1 MKLFLIGVVAFSA
14 IAGGSL
20 VGVPATA
27 TEEGT
32 VQDTSPMVVS
42 MKPEV
47 HHRQSVFQVQFDSAQ
62 SKERRFITS
71 VLSVKDTTERLFL
84 GQELSCTSPSGVT
97 TVGIETGRNFWQG
110 GLGRTVA
117 SFVLRVNEPG
127 TWTCESTVNL
137 CSPGQCDSG
146 QGSGT
151 LTLDVG
157 SNNPVSVMKVSQ
169 PLDMWSKS
177 TRLVTRDIALRP
189 GKSVTLSKTIPVG
202 AGSQP
207 TVIGEFSFS
216 NCIEPT
222 YPNVCAS
229 LPSNDIDGSAT
240 ASVDMTVTQLPSTA
254 GAKCAVVSA
263 TRQQGA
269 ITRTISAQQHHATFS
284 MEIPQ
289 VDLVDSPDC
298 SNKLRVAVTFTSV
311 RGNGIALEGGS
322 NKKPMSLVSVGQIDG
337 NYQVVPVLS

>member
-1 MKLFLIGVVAFSA
+1 MRRLLIGIVALSA
-14 IAGGSL
+14 LASTAL
-20 VGVPATA
+20 AGVPATA
-27 TEEGT
+27 NEQQT
-32 VQDTSPMVVS
+32 VQDTSPLVVS
-42 MKPEV
+42 MQPEV
-47 HHRQSVFQVQFDSAQ
+47 HHRQSVFQVQFNSAQ
-62 SKERRFITS
+62 GKERRFITS

-84 GQELSCTSPSGVT
+84 GQELSCTSPSGIT

-117 SFVLRVNEPG
+117 SFVLRVNEAG

-146 QGSGT
+146 KGSGT
-151 LTLDVG
+151 LTLDAG
-157 SNNPVSVMKVSQ
+157 SNNPLSVMKVSQ

-177 TRLVTRDIALRP
+177 SRLVTRDIALRP
-189 GKSVTLSKTIPVG
+189 GKSVTLSKTFPVG

-207 TVIGEFSFS
+207 TVVGEFSFS

-229 LPSNDIDGSAT
+229 IPSHDIDGAAT
-240 ASVDMTVTQLPSTA
+240 ASVRMTVTQVPATA
-254 GAKCAVVSA
+254 GATCAVVSA
-263 TRQQGA
+263 NRQQGA

-289 VDLVDSPDC
+289 VDLVDSPGC
-298 SNKLRVAVTFTSV
+298 SNNLRVAVTFTSL

-337 NYQVVPVLS
+337 TYQVVPVLS

>member
-1 MKLFLIGVVAFSA
+1 MKRFLIGVVALA
-14 IAGGSL
+14 AMAGAAL
-20 VGVPATA
+20 IGVPANA
-27 TEEGT
+27 NEEGT
-32 VQDTSPMVVS
+32 AQDTSPVVVS
-42 MKPEV
+42 LKPEV
-47 HHRQSVFQVQFDSAQ
+47 HHRQSVFRVQFDASQ
-62 SKERRFITS
+62 KKERRFVTS
-71 VLSVKDTTERLFL
+71 ILAVKDTTDRLFL

-97 TVGIETGRNFWQG
+97 TTGIETGRNFWQG

-117 SFVLRVNEPG
+117 SFVLRVNEVG
-127 TWTCESTVNL
+127 RWTCESTVNL
-137 CSPGQCDSG
+137 CTPGECDSG
-146 QGSGT
+146 KGSGT
-151 LTLDVG
+151 LTLDAG
-157 SNNPVSVMKVSQ
+157 TSNPVSVMKVSK

-207 TVIGEFSFS
+207 TVVGEFSFS

-229 LPSNDIDGSAT
+229 LPSHAIDGSAT
-240 ASVDMTVTQLPSTA
+240 ASVGMTVTQVPATS

-289 VDLVDSPDC
+289 VDLVNSPDC
-298 SNKLRVAVTFTSV
+298 SNNLRVAVTFTSV